1 MVLSHFKGVIME
13 ITKIEE
19 AETLES
25 YINRCLINNCGI
37 CLLFN
42 WNSVAVDLF
51 VEQANKVKAGVLP
64 PRPNWLNQWP
74 MSPESLRNNIISVLK
89 GKGEHKSFG
98 LNLVGPNT
106 PVEFWRITRM
116 VERIETARMVER
128 IETDPYMQDVMK
140 AVLQRKPGA
149 GRLAKLVI
157 IRDKTNLKGDSTGV
171 YPLPT
176 SFVHLFE

>member
-1 MVLSHFKGVIME
+1 ME

-25 YINRCLINNCGI
+25 YINRCLINNGDI

-51 VEQANKVKAGVLP
+51 VEQANQVKAGVLP
-64 PRPNWLNQWP
+64 PRPDWLNQWP
-74 MSPESLRNNIISVLK
+74 VSPESLRNNIIGVLK
-89 GKGEHKSFG
+89 EKGEHKSCG

-116 VERIETARMVER
+116 IER
-128 IETDPYMQDVMK
+128 IETDLYMQDIMK
-140 AVLQRKPGA
+140 AVLQGKPGA

-157 IRDKTNLKGDSTGV
+157 ISDKTNLKGDSTGL

>member
-25 YINRCLINNCGI
+25 YINRCLINNCDI

-51 VEQANKVKAGVLP
+51 VEQANQVNARVLP
-64 PRPNWLNQWP
+64 PRPVWLNEWP

-98 LNLVGPNT
+98 LNLVETNT
-106 PVEFWRITRM
+106 PVEFWCITRM
-116 VERIETARMVER
+116 SKESRQILTCK
-128 IETDPYMQDVMK
+128 MQ
-140 AVLQRKPGA
+140 
-149 GRLAKLVI
+149 
-157 IRDKTNLKGDSTGV
+157 
-171 YPLPT
+171 
-176 SFVHLFE
+176 